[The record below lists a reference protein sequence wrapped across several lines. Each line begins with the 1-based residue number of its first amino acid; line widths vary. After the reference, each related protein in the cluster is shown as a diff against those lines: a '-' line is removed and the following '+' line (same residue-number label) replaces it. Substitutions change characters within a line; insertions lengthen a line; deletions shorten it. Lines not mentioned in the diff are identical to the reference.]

1 VDEII
6 LITINNHIKLKK
18 AKIKAIAEHLNLS
31 RQQLSRLLS
40 GKSEMTVK
48 QLAGICDY
56 LGLKIIFHL

>member
-1 VDEII
+1 VNDII
-6 LITINNHIKLKK
+6 LIALNNHIKLKK
-18 AKIKAIAEHLNLS
+18 AKIKAIAEHLHIS

-40 GKSEMTVK
+40 GKSEMTVQ